1 MSHRNLNL
9 EDMLTDR
16 VTEEDLLEVPLT
28 DKVFRWVLFCVVVIF
43 LVVLWQFF
51 YVNVGNGDFYTRRA
65 TANMSDIK
73 IHPAPRG
80 VIFDRTGKSLLK
92 NEPAIRI
99 FLSPRDF
106 PENYTD
112 RLQALYDVA
121 SVAQVDFSE
130 LKKTIEEKD
139 WGQSDRI
146 LLLDD
151 ASHEQVVALSALG
164 LKGVHVEPSFKR
176 IYEDPLV
183 FSHILGYTGLV
194 NTEDL
199 QNNADLSID
208 DRIGRSGL
216 EAFYDEYLRG
226 KNGKEVFFRNAK
238 GKIEEERSVQE
249 PESGYALHTFIDA
262 GLQEYMY
269 TRLSNALVS
278 LGRDTGVAIAM
289 NPKNGEV
296 LGLVNI
302 PGFDSTK
309 LKEALTDP
317 RRPMFNRAVSGLYN
331 PGSTIKPLVAVAAL
345 TEGVIDTK
353 KQLYSAG
360 YIEIPNPYNPS
371 EPGRFLDWQPNG
383 WIDVHSALAKSSNI
397 FFYEVTGGFE
407 SQKGIGILKL
417 KEWWER
423 FNLDKKTNI
432 DLVGE
437 QQGFLPDPTWKEK
450 ERGEPWRVGDTYNV
464 AIGQGDFM
472 ITPIELLNYISAI
485 ANGGILYEP
494 RIVKEIV
501 NEKGSPIKEM
511 PEKIS
516 ADIREIASKFIPDAQ
531 RGMHDVVV
539 QPYGTAR
546 SLASL
551 PFGVAAKTGTAQI
564 QNNAKVNAFFVG
576 YAPFNDPQIALLI
589 LVENAKEGSA
599 NTIPVAKD
607 IFLWYYE
614 NRLKK

>member
-1 MSHRNLNL
+1 
-9 EDMLTDR
+9 MLTDR

>member
-1 MSHRNLNL
+1 MSHGNLNL

-16 VTEEDLLEVPLT
+16 VTEEDLLEVPLP
-28 DKVFRWVLFCVVVIF
+28 DRIFHWVLFCVVIIF

-65 TANMSDIK
+65 IANMSDVK
-73 IHPAPRG
+73 ISPAPRG
-80 VIFDRTGKSLLK
+80 MVFDRTGKALLR

-112 RLQALYDVA
+112 RVRALYDVA

-139 WGQSDRI
+139 WGQSDRV
-146 LLLDD
+146 LLFDD

-164 LKGVHVEPSFKR
+164 LKGVHIEPSFKR

-226 KNGKEVFFRNAK
+226 KNGKKVFFRNAK
-238 GKIEEERSVQE
+238 GNIEEERSVQE
-249 PESGYALHTFIDA
+249 PESGYALRTFIDA
-262 GLQEYMY
+262 GLQKYMY
-269 TRLSNALVS
+269 TRLKDALVS

-309 LKEALTDP
+309 LKEALVDS
-317 RRPMFNRAVSGLYN
+317 RRPMFNRAISGLYN

-360 YIEIPNPYNPS
+360 YIEIPNLYNPS

-383 WIDVHSALAKSSNI
+383 WINVHSALAKSSNI

-407 SQKGIGILKL
+407 GQKGIGILKL

-437 QQGFLPDPTWKEK
+437 QRGFLPDPTWKEK

-464 AIGQGDFM
+464 AIGQGDLM
-472 ITPIELLNYISAI
+472 VTPIELLNYISAI

-501 NEKGSPIKEM
+501 DEKGNPVKEM

-516 ADIREIASKFIPDAQ
+516 ADIRELALKYIPDAQ
-531 RGMHDVVV
+531 RGMRDVVA

-551 PFGVAAKTGTAQI
+551 PFEVAAKTGTAQI

-576 YAPFNDPQIALLI
+576 YAPFNDPQIALII